1 MTEAIFQSGGRQ
13 YKVSEGSTIEVDY
26 QDDLDAGATLEF
38 SEVLYVGGEGSE
50 SRVGT
55 PLIDG
60 AKVVGTVVGKTKGPK
75 LIIAQFRRRK
85 NSRRRVGHRQPF
97 TRVKIDKIEG

>member
-13 YKVSEGSTIEVDY
+13 YKVSEGATVDVDY

-38 SEVLYVGGEGSE
+38 SEVLYLVGEGE
-50 SRVGT
+50 SGRVGT

-60 AKVVGTVVGKTKGPK
+60 AKVVGTVVGKAKGPK
-75 LIIAQFRRRK
+75 LIVTQFRRRK
-85 NSRRRVGHRQPF
+85 NSRRRIGHRQSY